1 MVGWGYT
8 VPNFFGFLMTWGG
21 VKTGRA
27 RSTLCSL
34 AVAGVGVGSLI

>member
-1 MVGWGYT
+1 MPYQA
-8 VPNFFGFLMTWGG
+8 FFWLPYDVGG
-21 VKTGRA
+21 VWKRVRA